1 MKTFCCDFGDGVS
14 CKTIVE
20 DACPR
25 PKDGFNHIRGVEWS
39 GKTTVKHLRPYI
51 AWMNSVNQTLAN
63 EWGVKL
69 MHTFGTKPGF
79 AEFEIWVYEP
89 GGRPKKVMKK

>member
-1 MKTFCCDFGDGVS
+1 MRTFCCDFGDGVS

-20 DACPR
+20 DAFP

-39 GKTTVKHLRPYI
+39 GQRTEKHVRPYI

-63 EWGVKL
+63 VWAVKL
-69 MHTFGTKPGF
+69 MHVFGTEPGF
-79 AEFEIWVYEP
+79 KKCEIWVYEP
-89 GGRPKKVMKK
+89 GGHPRKVNK